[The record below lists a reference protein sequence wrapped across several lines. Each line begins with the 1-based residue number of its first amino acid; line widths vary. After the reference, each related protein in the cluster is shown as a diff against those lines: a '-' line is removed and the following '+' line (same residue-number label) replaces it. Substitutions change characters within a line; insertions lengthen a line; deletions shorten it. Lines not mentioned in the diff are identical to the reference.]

1 MNNVAVDLGMKK
13 SALGP
18 KKKKAKQSEFVRWFA
33 PLVQALK
40 DLGGSAAPREAL
52 ERIAEIEKVP
62 EELRNEVL
70 SSGQER
76 FYNQVHWAR
85 QYLVWAGLI
94 DSGRRGVWTLTPAGR
109 QTTLTANSAR
119 EIFLEQVRQRAKLRK
134 PSNEAVRE
142 LIAQDDEQPLDTP
155 QADEDAS
162 LVSFL
167 QVVKSLSPS
176 GFERLSMRLL
186 REAGF
191 ERVSVTGRSNDGGI
205 DGVGVLQLND
215 LVSFKVVFQCKKC
228 ENAVPPKE
236 IRDLRGAMQG
246 RAEKGIFLTT
256 STFTSNARS
265 EAERAGAVP
274 IELVDGE
281 KLFEM
286 FKRYELGLKPRTVFD
301 IDLSFFEQFE

>member
-1 MNNVAVDLGMKK
+1 MDNIISPSGSGNASDGTHKK
-13 SALGP
+13 T
-18 KKKKAKQSEFVRWFA
+18 KQSEFVRWFG
-33 PLVQALK
+33 PLIQALK

-52 ERIAEIEKVP
+52 ERIAQIEQVP
-62 EELRNEVL
+62 EALRNEVL

-94 DSGRRGVWTLTPAGR
+94 DSGRRGVWTLTTAGR
-109 QTTLTANSAR
+109 QTTLSAETAR
-119 EIFLEQVRQRAKLRK
+119 EIFLEQLRLRTKLRK
-134 PSNEAVRE
+134 PSVDSAAESSVHGDA
-142 LIAQDDEQPLDTP
+142 LPPDTP

-162 LVSFL
+162 LLGFL
-167 QVVKSLSPS
+167 RVVKNLSPS

-215 LVSFKVVFQCKKC
+215 LVSFNVVFQCKKW

-256 STFTSNARS
+256 STFTSNARA
-265 EAERAGAVP
+265 EAERPGAVP

-281 KLFEM
+281 KLFDM

>member
-1 MNNVAVDLGMKK
+1 MKIGEVLVTK
-13 SALGP
+13 QKQKGG
-18 KKKKAKQSEFVRWFA
+18 QSEFVRWFA

-62 EELRNEVL
+62 DALRNEVL

-85 QYLVWAGLI
+85 QYLVWEGLI
-94 DSGRRGVWTLTPAGR
+94 DSGKRGVWTLTPKGR
-109 QTTLTANSAR
+109 DANLDAKSSR
-119 EIFLEQVRQRAKLRK
+119 EIFLSQVRKRAAIRK
-134 PSNEAVRE
+134 PALVGAGGPLDS
-142 LIAQDDEQPLDTP
+142 DDQPEDTP
-155 QADEDAS
+155 QADQDAS
-162 LVSFL
+162 LQSFL
-167 QVVKSLSPS
+167 IVVKSLSAS

-215 LVSFKVVFQCKKC
+215 LVSFNVVFQCKKW
-228 ENAVPPKE
+228 EGSVPPKE
-236 IRDLRGAMQG
+236 IRDLRGAMAG

-256 STFTSNARS
+256 STFTNNARA
-265 EAERAGAVP
+265 EAERPGAAP

-301 IDLSFFEQFE
+301 IDLAFFEQFK

>member
-1 MNNVAVDLGMKK
+1 MIEKK
-13 SALGP
+13 QKGG
-18 KKKKAKQSEFVRWFA
+18 QSEFVRWFP
-33 PLVQALK
+33 PLLQALK

-52 ERIAEIEKVP
+52 ERIAQIEKVP
-62 EELRNEVL
+62 EALRNEVL

-85 QYLVWAGLI
+85 QYLVWEGLI
-94 DSGRRGVWTLTPAGR
+94 DSGKRGVWTLTPKGLS
-109 QTTLTANSAR
+109 TDLDEKSAR
-119 EIFLEQVRQRAKLRK
+119 GIFLDQVRKRAVMRK
-134 PSNEAVRE
+134 PIAVASGGATDSNDKPE
-142 LIAQDDEQPLDTP
+142 DTP

-162 LVSFL
+162 LESFL
-167 QVVKSLSPS
+167 RVLKDLSPN

-215 LVSFKVVFQCKKC
+215 LVSFNVIFQCKKW
-228 ENAVPPKE
+228 EGSVPPKE
-236 IRDLRGAMQG
+236 IRDLRGAMAG

-256 STFTSNARS
+256 STFTSNARA
-265 EAERAGAVP
+265 EAERPGAAPV
-274 IELVDGE
+274 ELVDGE
-281 KLFEM
+281 KLFDM

-301 IDLSFFEQFE
+301 IDLAFFEQFK

>member
-1 MNNVAVDLGMKK
+1 MSKVAINSDMKK
-13 SALGP
+13 VSLAS
-18 KKKKAKQSEFVRWFA
+18 KKKTKQSEFVRWFA
-33 PLVQALK
+33 PLLQALK

-62 EELRNEVL
+62 EEMRNEVL

-109 QTTLTANSAR
+109 QTTLTSESAR

-134 PSNEAVRE
+134 PSNDA
-142 LIAQDDEQPLDTP
+142 IHPSISHDDERPPDTP

-162 LVSFL
+162 LVGFL
-167 QVVKSLSPS
+167 RVVKSLSPS

-215 LVSFKVVFQCKKC
+215 LVSFNVVFQCKKW

-256 STFTSNARS
+256 STFSSNARA

>member
-1 MNNVAVDLGMKK
+1 MAEQRKK
-13 SALGP
+13 GG
-18 KKKKAKQSEFVRWFA
+18 QSEFVRWFA
-33 PLVQALK
+33 PLLQALK

-52 ERIAEIEKVP
+52 ERIAQIEKVP
-62 EELRNEVL
+62 ESLRNEIL

-85 QYLVWAGLI
+85 QYLVWEGLI
-94 DSGRRGVWTLTPAGR
+94 DSGKRGVWTLTPKGL
-109 QTTLTANSAR
+109 QTQLDAKSAR
-119 EIFLEQVRQRAKLRK
+119 EIFLEQVRKRAVIRK
-134 PSNEAVRE
+134 PSVAAVDSAAE
-142 LIAQDDEQPLDTP
+142 SHDKPEDTP

-162 LVSFL
+162 LESFL
-167 QVVKSLSPS
+167 RVIKGLSPN

-205 DGVGVLQLND
+205 DGVGVLQLNG
-215 LVSFKVVFQCKKC
+215 LVSFNVVFQCKKW
-228 ENAVPPKE
+228 EGSVPPKE
-236 IRDLRGAMQG
+236 IRDLRGAMAG

-256 STFTSNARS
+256 STFTSNSRA
-265 EAERAGAVP
+265 EAERPGAVP

-281 KLFEM
+281 KLFDM

-301 IDLSFFEQFE
+301 IDLAFFEQFR

>member
-1 MNNVAVDLGMKK
+1 MNKANASSIATKPLVESKK
-13 SALGP
+13 KP
-18 KKKKAKQSEFVRWFA
+18 KKSEFVRWFA
-33 PLVQALK
+33 PLLQALK

-62 EELRNEVL
+62 EALRNEVL

-94 DSGRRGVWTLTPAGR
+94 DSGRRGVWTLTSTGR
-109 QTTLTANSAR
+109 QTTLTAEAAR
-119 EIFLEQVRQRAKLRK
+119 EIFLEQVRLRAKLRK
-134 PSNEAVRE
+134 PSNDVVRE
-142 LIAQDDEQPLDTP
+142 CVAQEEELPSDTP

-162 LVSFL
+162 LIGFL
-167 QVVKSLSPS
+167 RVVKGLSPS

-215 LVSFKVVFQCKKC
+215 LVSFNVVFQCKKW

-256 STFTSNARS
+256 STFTSNARA
-265 EAERAGAVP
+265 EAERPGAVP

-281 KLFEM
+281 KLFDM

>member
-1 MNNVAVDLGMKK
+1 VAEQKQKG
-13 SALGP
+13 
-18 KKKKAKQSEFVRWFA
+18 KQSEFVRWFA
-33 PLVQALK
+33 PLLQALK

-62 EELRNEVL
+62 ESLRNEIL

-85 QYLVWAGLI
+85 QYLVWEGLI
-94 DSGRRGVWTLTPAGR
+94 DSGKRGVWTLTPKGL
-109 QTTLTANSAR
+109 QTQLDAKSAR
-119 EIFLEQVRQRAKLRK
+119 EVFLDQVRKRAVIRK
-134 PSNEAVRE
+134 PSVAAVDST
-142 LIAQDDEQPLDTP
+142 QDSNDKPEDTP
-155 QADEDAS
+155 QSDEDAS
-162 LVSFL
+162 LESFL
-167 QVVKSLSPS
+167 RVVKDLSPN

-215 LVSFKVVFQCKKC
+215 LVSFNVVFQCKKW
-228 ENAVPPKE
+228 EGSVPPKE
-236 IRDLRGAMQG
+236 IRDLRGAMAG

-256 STFTSNARS
+256 STFTSNARA
-265 EAERAGAVP
+265 EAERPGAAP

-301 IDLSFFEQFE
+301 IDLVFFEQFK

>member
-1 MNNVAVDLGMKK
+1 MAEQKQK
-13 SALGP
+13 T
-18 KKKKAKQSEFVRWFA
+18 KQSEFVQWFA
-33 PLVQALK
+33 PLLQALK

-52 ERIAEIEKVP
+52 QRIAEIEKVP
-62 EELRNEVL
+62 EALRNEVL

-85 QYLVWAGLI
+85 QYLVWEGLI
-94 DSGRRGVWTLTPAGR
+94 DSGKRGVWTLTPKGLAT
-109 QTTLTANSAR
+109 QLDATSAR
-119 EIFLEQVRQRAKLRK
+119 DIFLEQVRKHAAIKRAANAPSESVADIEGK
-134 PSNEAVRE
+134 PE
-142 LIAQDDEQPLDTP
+142 DTP
-155 QADEDAS
+155 QSDEDAS
-162 LVSFL
+162 LQSFL
-167 QVVKSLSPS
+167 RVVKDLSPN

-215 LVSFKVVFQCKKC
+215 LVSFNVVFKCKKW
-228 ENAVPPKE
+228 EGSVPPKE
-236 IRDLRGAMQG
+236 IRDLRGAMAG

-256 STFTSNARS
+256 STFTSNARA
-265 EAERAGAVP
+265 EAERPGAVP

-286 FKRYELGLKPRTVFD
+286 FKRYELGLKPRTVYD
-301 IDLSFFEQFE
+301 IDLTFFEQFR

>member
-1 MNNVAVDLGMKK
+1 MNKANASSIPTK
-13 SALGP
+13 ALVES
-18 KKKKAKQSEFVRWFA
+18 KKKPKQSEFVRWFA

-62 EELRNEVL
+62 EALRNEVL

-94 DSGRRGVWTLTPAGR
+94 DSGRRGVWTLTSTGR
-109 QTTLTANSAR
+109 QTTLTAEAAR
-119 EIFLEQVRQRAKLRK
+119 EIFLEQVRLRAKLRK
-134 PSNEAVRE
+134 PSNDAVRE
-142 LIAQDDEQPLDTP
+142 SVAQEEELPPDTP

-162 LVSFL
+162 LIGFL
-167 QVVKSLSPS
+167 RVVKGLSPS

-215 LVSFKVVFQCKKC
+215 LVSFNVVFQCKKW

-256 STFTSNARS
+256 STFTSNARA
-265 EAERAGAVP
+265 EAERPGAVP

-281 KLFEM
+281 KLFDM